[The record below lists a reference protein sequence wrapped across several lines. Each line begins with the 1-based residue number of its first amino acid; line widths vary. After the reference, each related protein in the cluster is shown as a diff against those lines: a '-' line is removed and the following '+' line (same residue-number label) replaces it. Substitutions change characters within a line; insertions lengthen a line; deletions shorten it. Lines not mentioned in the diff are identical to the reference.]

1 MASNRYLAAVLGAA
15 ITAGAT
21 GSAVYQAA
29 TQSEARSAIGAGTSS
44 VTLPGTGLV
53 ATLSGDAG
61 TLDAS
66 GAPDGAVAML
76 VGGVPQWGA
85 AASGATRDS
94 IGPTVPT
101 GDALHHWR
109 LTGAGPWSDLG
120 SGAATLTATGSTW
133 LTDRP
138 GVSIWR
144 GGVVSDGSPATGDR
158 LSASTTIP
166 AGSSLTLAMIA
177 GARTSL
183 SGAAPWGGNRWLM
196 IAWNGST
203 VTRNLFC
210 FFASDNGVLISSG
223 IAGSAANTATIT
235 LDWTIPHR
243 IVATHAQSTGAVVLY
258 VDGVVRGTTTDTGTR
273 AALDRIDVGGTAG
286 NAFMATGAAVM
297 GDAMVWARALSAA
310 EVTTDWEAAR
320 AAMGR

>member
-1 MASNRYLAAVLGAA
+1 MASNRFIAAALTAAAAV
-15 ITAGAT
+15 AGSV
-21 GSAVYQAA
+21 GGAVYQAS

-44 VTLPGTGLV
+44 VTLPGTGV
-53 ATLSGDAG
+53 VVTLAGDAG

-94 IGPTVPT
+94 IGPTVST

-158 LSASTTIP
+158 LSATTAIP
-166 AGSSLTLAMIA
+166 SGSSLTLAITA
-177 GARTSL
+177 GARTPWPT
-183 SGAAPWGGNRWLM
+183 APWEGNRWL
-196 IAWNGST
+196 ILAWDGST
-203 VTRNLFC
+203 SVRNLLC
-210 FFASDNGVLISSG
+210 IFASGNGVLASSG
-223 IAGSAANTATIT
+223 VAGSSTQTATIS
-235 LDWTIPHR
+235 LDWSLPHR
-243 IVATHAQSTGAVVLY
+243 LLVTHAQSTGAVTLY
-258 VDGVVRGTTTDTGTR
+258 IDGAPRGTTTDTGSR
-273 AALDRIDVGGTAG
+273 AALTRIDVGGAPG
-286 NAFMATGAAVM
+286 NAFMPTGLAVM
-297 GDAMVWARALSAA
+297 GDAMGWVRALSATEA
-310 EVTTDWEAAR
+310 MADWEAAR